1 MVREVNRQLLLF
13 AARAVA
19 RIRPLRDPRVLVP
32 ALLHAAI
39 HAVPFTLRVALAA
52 VPATARAA
60 RGVVRLL
67 LLLLFGLGR
76 LLAALVRRLG
86 AALLRAHRAID
97 YRALARRAL
106 MAGALAGAVLL
117 IAADFSAVRE
127 VTVLTVVRERVHG
140 GSEHFFALAVLG
152 VVALPLIWGA
162 GTGGS
167 RPAMRTLAAIG
178 LVALVVVLAVDLPR
192 LGHTEGLALRYDD
205 ASGGA
210 GPGFDRE
217 LAGALLLV
225 ACGLGLLRLAPRRP
239 RRARRARRPEVTR
252 PTSPSAPVA

>member
-13 AARAVA
+13 AARTVA
-19 RIRPLRDPRVLVP
+19 RIRPLRDPRVLGP

-39 HAVPFTLRVALAA
+39 HALPFTLRMARQA
-52 VPATARAA
+52 VPAAARAV

-67 LLLLFGLGR
+67 LLLALGIGR

-86 AALLRAHRAID
+86 AAVLRAHRAID
-97 YRALARRAL
+97 YGALARRAL

-117 IAADFSAVRE
+117 IVADFSAVRE
-127 VTVLTVVRERVHG
+127 VTVLTVVRDRVHG

-152 VVALPLIWGA
+152 VVALPLAWGA

-167 RPAMRTLAAIG
+167 RPAMRLLAVIG

-192 LGHTEGLALRYDD
+192 LAHTEGLAQRYDD

-210 GPGFDRE
+210 GPGFARE
-217 LAGALLLV
+217 LAGAALLV

-239 RRARRARRPEVTR
+239 RRARRARRPEVAG
-252 PTSPSAPVA
+252 PASPPAPVA